1 MLTETDGNYSSDFKA
16 YWAGPREHRIKQN
29 PDVFQ
34 AAAPLTLLL
43 HFLSPY
49 VTRFFFF
56 FAEQWIL
63 FLSFVIWK
71 WEQVMLSTGSFSQA

>member
-49 VTRFFFF
+49 VTRFFFSLLNSGF
-56 FAEQWIL
+56 FFCL
-63 FLSFVIWK
+63 L
-71 WEQVMLSTGSFSQA
+71 